1 VEKRKP
7 PEVFPEM
14 ADLTMRKECPEKSR
28 LSCPPAARRG
38 TNSLDQASQH
48 QWLAETVDG
57 KSTSAPE

>member
-28 LSCPPAARRG
+28 LSCPPAAR
-38 TNSLDQASQH
+38 QASQH
-48 QWLAETVDG
+48 QWLAETVDS
-57 KSTSAPE
+57 KSTSAPQ